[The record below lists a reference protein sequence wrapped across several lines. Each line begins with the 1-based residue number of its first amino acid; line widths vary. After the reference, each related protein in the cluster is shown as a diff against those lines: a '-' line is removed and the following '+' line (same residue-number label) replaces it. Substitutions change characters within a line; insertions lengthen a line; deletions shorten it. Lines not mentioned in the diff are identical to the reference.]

1 MAAPQQPV
9 DAVAQNMANLSV
21 QNNQLSNSSSVA
33 NSLREK
39 PPGPIKTP
47 FVDPLPNAKPLPPKA
62 LTADQQAKYDEV
74 FTKVKTWTEVPAK
87 DELGGPITDEERMWL
102 TKECMLRYLRATKW
116 NVPAALKR
124 ILDTLT
130 WRREFGLLSHDAE
143 HISPE
148 NETGKQVVLGYDDN
162 GRPCLYLNPGR
173 QNTEPSHRQV
183 EHLAYMLERVI
194 DLMMPG
200 QEGLALLINFKQSK
214 SRSNTSP
221 PFGIAKEVL
230 NILQTHYPERLGR
243 ACVINIPWVANIFL
257 KMITPFIDPITRE
270 KLHFNEEVSKYVP
283 KEQLWTELGGDV
295 QFEYDHSVYWP
306 ALTALCEEMSKE
318 RRKRWEM
325 AGKNVGESE
334 VYLRGGD
341 APSIATGQASEAA
354 TVDATVAEAVEQIA
368 NVPAAAPDAVPS
380 NGGAEVPAPG
390 APVDESVAAPVGT
403 ENQKAA

>member
-9 DAVAQNMANLSV
+9 DVVAANMANLSV
-21 QNNQLSNSSSVA
+21 QNGQTTSSSGSVA

-62 LTADQQAKYDEV
+62 LTAEQQAKYDEV
-74 FTKVKTWTEVPAK
+74 FAKVITWTEVPAK
-87 DELGGPITDEERMWL
+87 DELGGPITDEEKMWL

-148 NETGKQVVLGYDDN
+148 NETGKQVILGYDDN

-194 DLMMPG
+194 DLMTPG

-306 ALTALCEEMSKE
+306 ALTALCKE
-318 RRKRWEM
+318 RSNERKARWEN

-341 APSIATGQASEAA
+341 VPSIAAGQPTAPATAPAPVEAA
-354 TVDATVAEAVEQIA
+354 S
-368 NVPAAAPDAVPS
+368 NVPAAAPIALPS
-380 NGGAEVPAPG
+380 KVDGAAEALP
-390 APVDESVAAPVGT
+390 SAAPVAEPIVAPAGT
-403 ENQKAA
+403 ENQKLA